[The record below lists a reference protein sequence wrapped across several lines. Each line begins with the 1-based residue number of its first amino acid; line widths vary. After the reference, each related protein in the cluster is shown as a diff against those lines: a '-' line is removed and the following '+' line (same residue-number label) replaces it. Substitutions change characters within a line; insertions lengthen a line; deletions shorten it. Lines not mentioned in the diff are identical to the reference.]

1 MIRRFFARLFAR
13 KATPYQR
20 CLAVHMHFAG
30 PRSAL
35 R

>member
-1 MIRRFFARLFAR
+1 MIRRFLARLFAR
-13 KATPYQR
+13 KARPTPL
-20 CLAVHMHFAG
+20 CVHILNAS